1 MNTLALGGR
10 AMPEVKYT
18 LVTGGAGFL
27 GSHLCKRLV
36 NDGDNVLCVDNL
48 YTGNLKNLKSLDGKN
63 NFTFLNKNIFE
74 YEKPELP
81 IKRIFNL
88 ACPASPVNYQKDPL
102 FTLRTCFE
110 GSLNLLNIAKDYE
123 IPIFQAST
131 SEIYGDP
138 LEHPQRISYW
148 GNVNPIGIRSCY
160 DEGKRVAETLFFD
173 FHRTYNVDIKV
184 ARIFNTYG
192 PYMDI
197 DDGRV
202 VSNFIVQA
210 LKNLPI
216 TIYGNGKQT
225 RSFCYVDDLID
236 AFLLMMEDQSKPK
249 QLYNVGNP
257 KEFTVKD
264 LAKKIIKLTNSKSEL
279 INLELPADDPVKRKP
294 DITEIRSDL
303 GWEPKISLDEGLM
316 KSIQYFQ
323 KLL

>member
-1 MNTLALGGR
+1 MTSR
-10 AMPEVKYT
+10 DKYT

-36 NDGDNVLCVDNL
+36 HSGENVLCLDNL
-48 YTGNLKNLKSLDGKN
+48 YTGSLKNLKSLEGRN
-63 NFTFLNKNIFE
+63 NFIFLKENIID
-74 YEKPELP
+74 YKKPDLP

-88 ACPASPVNYQKDPL
+88 ACPASPANYQKDPI
-102 FTLRTCFE
+102 FTLSTCFE
-110 GSLNLLNIAKDYE
+110 GSLNLLNIAKENE

-138 LEHPQRISYW
+138 LEHPQKISYW

-173 FHRTYNVDIKV
+173 FHRTFSVNIKV

-216 TIYGNGKQT
+216 TIYGDGNQT
-225 RSFCYVDDLID
+225 RSFCYVSDLID
-236 AFLLMMEDQSKPK
+236 AFLLMMEDSIDPGK
-249 QLYNVGNP
+249 LYNVGNP
-257 KEFTVKD
+257 EEFSVRD
-264 LAKKIIKLTNSKSEL
+264 LAKKIIQLTNSKSEI

-294 DITEIRSDL
+294 DINEIKSDL
-303 GWEPKISLDEGLM
+303 GWEPKIGLEDGLL
-316 KSIQYFQ
+316 KSIKYF
-323 KLL
+323 KKIL

>member
-1 MNTLALGGR
+1 M
-10 AMPEVKYT
+10 
-18 LVTGGAGFL
+18 
-27 GSHLCKRLV
+27 H
-36 NDGDNVLCVDNL
+36 
-48 YTGNLKNLKSLDGKN
+48 
-63 NFTFLNKNIFE
+63 
-74 YEKPELP
+74 
-81 IKRIFNL
+81 
-88 ACPASPVNYQKDPL
+88 YQKDPI

-138 LEHPQRISYW
+138 LEHPQRLSYW

-160 DEGKRVAETLFFD
+160 DEGKRVAETFFFD
-173 FHRTYNVDIKV
+173 FHRNFNIDIKV

-197 DDGRV
+197 NDGRV

-216 TIYGNGKQT
+216 TIYGDGNQT
-225 RSFCYVDDLID
+225 RSFCFVSDLID
-236 AFLLMMEDQSKPK
+236 AFLLMMEDQTRPR

-257 KEFTVKD
+257 VEFTVKD
-264 LAKKIIKLTNSKSEL
+264 LAKKIIKLTNSKSEI

-303 GWEPKISLDEGLM
+303 GWEPQIDLEAGLL
-316 KSIQYFQ
+316 KSIKYFQ